1 MLQRELVGQT
11 RGSCSLSR
19 VKMTTEALDWRGAQ
33 TNGRLDK
40 VVPGVEPVQG
50 AAELPKDVAKKGVQR
65 TISVLLRYLV
75 G

>member
-19 VKMTTEALDWRGAQ
+19 VKMTREARGAQ

-50 AAELPKDVAKKGVQR
+50 ATELPKDVAKKGVQR